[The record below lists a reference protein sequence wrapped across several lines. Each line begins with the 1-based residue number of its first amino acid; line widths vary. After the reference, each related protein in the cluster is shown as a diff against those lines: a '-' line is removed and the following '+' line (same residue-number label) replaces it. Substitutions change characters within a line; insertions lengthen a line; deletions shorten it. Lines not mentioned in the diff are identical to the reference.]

1 MKATLLVLS
10 AFLLL
15 LCGCTAPQTSDM
27 SSPSIADTKTVVF
40 GGKTFVL
47 KFQKPEFVGVFPGR
61 GEHRCLE

>member
-10 AFLLL
+10 AFVLLY
-15 LCGCTAPQTSDM
+15 GCATPLTSDM

-47 KFQKPEFVGVFPGR
+47 KFQKTGLVGVFPRR
-61 GEHRCLE
+61 GKHRCLE